1 MVFSSRGNVVDSIVP
16 PVVFLSV
23 NALGRFD
30 IALGA
35 ALLSAA
41 AFSALRLLR
50 RQPLRWAI
58 GGLMGVVVA
67 VLIAR
72 LLGRAEGFFVPSL
85 ITGSVT
91 VTLCLVSILIR
102 RPMVAWT
109 SALARGWPWQWYWHR
124 RVRPAYTEV
133 TWLWAL
139 YFGLRLFFQLELFRS
154 QSAEL
159 LGRRL
164 AGDHR
169 AADHQLPVRHLA
181 TEALAGPERRG
192 VQGRKG
198 AALDQ
203 PKAGV
208 LVLSLGE
215 AELLELPRDVLA
227 RAAQLHVPVDVE
239 GPTTACSVA
248 RSVGAPARR
257 PRQKGVGAGRVLGVA
272 RLALA
277 QTPLEER
284 DA

>member
-159 LGRRL
+159 LGIINVVGGWPGIIVLLIISYLYGIWRL
-164 AGDHR
+164 
-169 AADHQLPVRHLA
+169 RHLQGPSV
-181 TEALAGPERRG
+181 EEFKAGKEPPWTSQRRG
-192 VQGRKG
+192 F
-198 AALDQ
+198 
-203 PKAGV
+203 
-208 LVLSLGE
+208 
-215 AELLELPRDVLA
+215 
-227 RAAQLHVPVDVE
+227 
-239 GPTTACSVA
+239 
-248 RSVGAPARR
+248 
-257 PRQKGVGAGRVLGVA
+257 
-272 RLALA
+272 
-277 QTPLEER
+277 
-284 DA
+284 